1 MGNKKEIKIEQTLVL
16 IKPDAVQR
24 ALIGEIISR
33 FEKKGLKIVAMKIVH
48 LNQKKAEEF
57 YAVHKGKKFYEP
69 LVKYISSSPIVAI
82 CFEGIDAVS
91 LVRKMIGDTDPANA
105 QAGTLRGDYG
115 ISISRNIV
123 HGSDSKE
130 NAKKELDVIFNIT
143 DFVEYEK
150 IDEKWLY
157 EI

>member
-57 YAVHKGKKFYEP
+57 YAVHKGKKI
-69 LVKYISSSPIVAI
+69 L
-82 CFEGIDAVS
+82 
-91 LVRKMIGDTDPANA
+91 
-105 QAGTLRGDYG
+105 
-115 ISISRNIV
+115 
-123 HGSDSKE
+123 
-130 NAKKELDVIFNIT
+130 
-143 DFVEYEK
+143 
-150 IDEKWLY
+150 
-157 EI
+157 